1 MPLWHKIKL
10 LYSFLFQAFFLPSPE
25 ELTKM
30 VYFIYSIYS
39 LILTSRII
47 LLWFSILVAEAIGI
61 ASQTNFTV
69 AIFYLQLKDMD
80 DVDML
85 TLIIQEM
92 SKEFPTLMDTLVHER
107 DQLVHLPFCCY
118 LFYFFKILFLMII
131 CSLLAKCLCKATSSQ
146 FLLTVLSNKLS
157 KNP

>member
-10 LYSFLFQAFFLPSPE
+10 LYSFVFQAFFLPGPE

-30 VYFIYSIYS
+30 
-39 LILTSRII
+39 
-47 LLWFSILVAEAIGI
+47 
-61 ASQTNFTV
+61 
-69 AIFYLQLKDMD
+69 LKDMD

-107 DQLVHLPFCCY
+107 DQYMSTTLLRVAKEHRSVVAVVGKGHLNGIKKNWQQPVKLKDLLEMPEQKRVPVVKIFTSLGIAVAGVAIISGIY
-118 LFYFFKILFLMII
+118 LACRK
-131 CSLLAKCLCKATSSQ
+131 
-146 FLLTVLSNKLS
+146 
-157 KNP
+157 

>member
-10 LYSFLFQAFFLPSPE
+10 LYSFVFQAFFLPSPE

-30 VYFIYSIYS
+30 
-39 LILTSRII
+39 
-47 LLWFSILVAEAIGI
+47 
-61 ASQTNFTV
+61 
-69 AIFYLQLKDMD
+69 LKDMD

-107 DQLVHLPFCCY
+107 DQFISTTLLRVAKEHHSVVAVVGKGHLSGIEKNWQQPVTIEDLLEMPPQKQVPVLKIFTSIGVAVAGVAIISGVY
-118 LFYFFKILFLMII
+118 L
-131 CSLLAKCLCKATSSQ
+131 ACK
-146 FLLTVLSNKLS
+146 K
-157 KNP
+157 